1 MSHSGVTFF
10 YSHGLVDDR
19 QGDFSFEGQAVLVEL
34 VAQALV
40 VDGLAGAQGSMHLDG
55 QADDA
60 FGQEWAGFWGSGL
73 WGGVVHGGLT
83 GWACGGVGLGDSA
96 QSAQRGRRARRGGA
110 ERAEKDFWLRR
121 EVFVGLG
128 GFLI

>member
-1 MSHSGVTFF
+1 MIG
-10 YSHGLVDDR
+10 R
-19 QGDFSFEGQAVLVEL
+19 GDFSFEGQVVLVEL

-83 GWACGGVGLGDSA
+83 GWACGGAAWVI
-96 QSAQRGRRARRGGA
+96 RRRARRGGA

>member
-1 MSHSGVTFF
+1 MIG
-10 YSHGLVDDR
+10 R
-19 QGDFSFEGQAVLVEL
+19 GDFSFEGQVVLVEL

-121 EVFVGLG
+121 GVFVGLG